1 MVSCRSFLIAL
12 ALVIG
17 LGAVEGRASQKSPLD
32 RTLIV
37 GTKQA
42 PPSAMKDSA
51 GTWTG
56 ISIELWRQ
64 LAADLNLRFE
74 FRELDLQGLLDG
86 VKGGSL
92 DAAVAAL
99 TITPEREQI
108 FDFTHPFYTTGLG
121 IAHAPQHKKPWLAV
135 LKRFVSYA
143 FLKVIVG
150 LSLLLLIVGMLV
162 WWFER
167 KKNPGQF
174 GGGGGKEVGAG
185 FWWSAVT
192 MTTVGYGD
200 KAPITF
206 AGRIVALIWM
216 FAAIIIISGFTAAIT
231 SSLTVTQ
238 LESPVKGPKDLPKV
252 RVGTLA
258 HTTSASYLENNR
270 ISFRVYKRPEEALKE
285 IVDGKL
291 DAFVY
296 DAPILRY
303 LAHKKFPGRLDVL
316 PQTFVR
322 QDYGI
327 ALPEGSPLREPIN
340 RVLLQKIQDE
350 AWQDI
355 PQQYFGQ

>member
-1 MVSCRSFLIAL
+1 MVSSRNFLIAL

-17 LGAVEGRASQKSPLD
+17 LSALDSGASEKPTPD
-32 RTLIV
+32 RMLVV
-37 GTKQA
+37 GTKEA
-42 PPSAMKDSA
+42 PPFAMKDRA
-51 GTWTG
+51 GTWSG
-56 ISIELWRQ
+56 ISIELWR
-64 LAADLNLRFE
+64 LIAVDLNLKFNFKE
-74 FRELDLQGLLDG
+74 FDLQGLLDG
-86 VKGGSL
+86 VKSGSL

-121 IAHAPQHKKPWLAV
+121 IAYAPKVRNPWLAV
-135 LKRFVSYA
+135 LERFLSLA
-143 FLKVIVG
+143 FLKVVAG
-150 LSLLLLIVGMLV
+150 LSFLLLVVGILV

-167 KKNPGQF
+167 RRNPGQF
-174 GGGGGKEVGAG
+174 GGRSGKGIGAG

-252 RVGTLA
+252 RVGTIA

-270 ISFRVYKRPEEALKE
+270 ISFRAYETPAEALKE

-303 LAHKKFPGRLDVL
+303 LVHKEFPGRLHVL

-340 RVLLQKIQDE
+340 RVLLQKIGDE

-355 PQQYFGQ
+355 LKQYFGQ

>member
-17 LGAVEGRASQKSPLD
+17 LGAVDGRASQKSPLD

-37 GTKQA
+37 GTKEA
-42 PPSAMKDSA
+42 PPFAMKDSA
-51 GTWTG
+51 GAWTG
-56 ISIELWRQ
+56 ISIQLWRL

-99 TITPEREQI
+99 TITPEREQT

-121 IAHAPQHKKPWLAV
+121 IAYAPKHRNPWLSV
-135 LKRFVSYA
+135 LKRFLSLA
-143 FLKVIVG
+143 FLKVVAG
-150 LSLLLLIVGMLV
+150 LSFLLLGVGILV

-167 KKNPGQF
+167 RRNPGQF
-174 GGGGGKEVGAG
+174 GGRSGKGIGAG

-206 AGRIVALIWM
+206 GGRIVALIWM

-270 ISFRVYKRPEEALKE
+270 ISFRAYKTPVEALKE

-303 LAHKKFPGRLDVL
+303 LVHKEFPGRLDVL

-327 ALPEGSPLREPIN
+327 ALPEGSPLREPMN

-355 PQQYFGQ
+355 LQQYFGQ

>member
-1 MVSCRSFLIAL
+1 MVFCRSFLIAL

-17 LGAVEGRASQKSPLD
+17 LAAVNGRASERSPKD

-37 GTKQA
+37 GTKEA
-42 PPSAMKDSA
+42 PPFAMKDSA
-51 GTWTG
+51 GAWTG

-121 IAHAPQHKKPWLAV
+121 IAYAPQHKKPWLAV
-135 LKRFVSYA
+135 FKRFLSYA

-174 GGGGGKEVGAG
+174 GGGGGKGVAAG

-238 LESPVKGPKDLPKV
+238 LESPVKGTKDLPKV

-270 ISFRVYKRPEEALKE
+270 ISFRAYKRPEEALKE
-285 IVDGKL
+285 IVDGNL

-303 LAHKKFPGRLDVL
+303 LVHKKFPGRLDVL

-340 RVLLQKIQDE
+340 RVLLKKIQDE

-355 PQQYFGQ
+355 LQQYFGQ

>member
-1 MVSCRSFLIAL
+1 MVIFRIIVISMAL
-12 ALVIG
+12 FFIVVVNG
-17 LGAVEGRASQKSPLD
+17 SQASDESQST

-37 GTKQA
+37 GTKEA
-42 PPSAMKDSA
+42 PPFSIKDSV
-51 GTWTG
+51 GNWTG

-64 LAADLNLRFE
+64 IAAALNLRFE

-92 DAAVAAL
+92 DAVVAAL
-99 TITPEREQI
+99 TITPEREQV

-121 IAHAPQHKKPWLAV
+121 IAYAPKARNPWFAV
-135 LKRFVSYA
+135 LKRFLSLA
-143 FLKVIVG
+143 FLKVVAG
-150 LSLLLLIVGMLV
+150 LSFLLLVVGILV
-162 WWFER
+162 WWLER
-167 KKNPGQF
+167 RRNPGQF
-174 GGGGGKEVGAG
+174 GGRGGKGIGAG

-206 AGRIVALIWM
+206 GGRMVALIWM

-252 RVGTLA
+252 RVGTLV

-270 ISFRVYKRPEEALKE
+270 ISFRSYKTPVEALKE

-303 LAHKKFPGRLDVL
+303 LVHKEFPGRLDVL

-322 QDYGI
+322 
-327 ALPEGSPLREPIN
+327 
-340 RVLLQKIQDE
+340 
-350 AWQDI
+350 
-355 PQQYFGQ
+355 

>member
-1 MVSCRSFLIAL
+1 MFFFRSVAVSMAL
-12 ALVIG
+12 FFTIIVSG
-17 LGAVEGRASQKSPLD
+17 SRASDESQSGQ
-32 RTLIV
+32 TLIV
-37 GTKQA
+37 GTKEA
-42 PPSAMKDSA
+42 PPFSMKDSA
-51 GTWTG
+51 GSWTG
-56 ISIELWRQ
+56 ISIQLWQ
-64 LAADLNLRFE
+64 QIATDLGLRFE

-121 IAHAPQHKKPWLAV
+121 IAYAPKARNPWLAV
-135 LKRFVSYA
+135 LRKSLSMA
-143 FLKVIVG
+143 FLKAVAG
-150 LSLLLLIVGMLV
+150 LAFLLLAVGIVV

-167 KKNPGQF
+167 RKNPEQF
-174 GGGGGKEVGAG
+174 GGGTAKGIGSG
-185 FWWSAVT
+185 FWWSGVT

-200 KAPITF
+200 KAPVTVG
-206 AGRIVALIWM
+206 GRIIALIWM

-258 HTTSASYLENNR
+258 HTTSAAYLENNQ
-270 ISFRVYKRPEEALKE
+270 ISYRAYKMPGEALKG
-285 IVDGKL
+285 IVDGRL

-303 LAHKKFPGRLDVL
+303 LVHKEFPGSLDVL
-316 PQTFVR
+316 PQTFFR

-340 RVLLQKIQDE
+340 RVLLQKIRDE

-355 PQQYFGQ
+355 LQQYFGQ